1 MMLFI
6 VLFLVLM
13 TFGAVC
19 VSCNPSPFYSIFGLV
34 LSTLAGCMM
43 LASYG
48 GTFVSLILF
57 LIYLGGMLVAFV
69 FCVAV
74 ASEAYLE
81 GLESASVL
89 VRFVLCLLISFIF
102 CMISMPLKHFCGVVD
117 EHQDLS
123 PLRGDFAGVSMIYG
137 PGGGMLMACGWAL
150 FLSLFVV
157 LELTRGRS
165 LGALRSI

>member
-1 MMLFI
+1 MMLYI

-19 VSCNPSPFYSIFGLV
+19 VSCNPSPFYSILGLV

-74 ASEAYLE
+74 TSEAYLE
-81 GLESASVL
+81 GLDSASVL
-89 VRFVLCLLISFIF
+89 VRFVLCLLISYIL
-102 CMISMPLKHFCGVVD
+102 CMISMPLKHFCEVVD

-123 PLRGDFAGVSMIYG
+123 PLREDLAGVSMIYG

-150 FLSLFVV
+150 SLSLFVV
-157 LELTRGRS
+157 LELTRERS